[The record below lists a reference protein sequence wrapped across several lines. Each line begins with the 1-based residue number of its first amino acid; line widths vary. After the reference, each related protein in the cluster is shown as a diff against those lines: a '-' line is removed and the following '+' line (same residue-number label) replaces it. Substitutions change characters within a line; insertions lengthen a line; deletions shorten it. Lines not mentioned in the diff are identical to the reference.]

1 MSRAITLA
9 GIAAALCFA
18 NMLGQ
23 FYRTAMAVVAPELT
37 RDVGIGPDD
46 LGLLTGAFFI
56 MVSAM
61 QGPVGIMLDRF
72 GPRLTMAGL
81 LVLGF
86 AGSLIFACAQ
96 SVGALVAGRGLIG
109 VGFSAVMMGSLVT
122 FARWIDPARFANAAA
137 LIMGLGFLGGIAAT
151 APLGIASELFGWR
164 VAFTVMSAFCALAS
178 LMLLLLVRDAPPGHP
193 FHARTPEP
201 AGQVVKGYVEVLQI
215 REVRFVAAMSF
226 TAFAALLSVL
236 GLWAG
241 PYLYDVHGLDAG
253 TRGTLLLV
261 MAVAGMAG
269 SFAYGPADRL
279 LNSRKRVIQGASAIS
294 IALLLVLAALPGAGL
309 ATVAVLFALFCLVV
323 AFSPVVV
330 SHTRALLPDRL
341 VGRGM
346 TTVNMVVFIGVFLIQ
361 WAGGLIVDA
370 FPKTATG
377 GAPEAAYRSVFAF
390 LACAMAVSLLLY
402 SRARDVPPGTET
414 AALSSAADDSKE
426 QGA

>member
-1 MSRAITLA
+1 MSRTMTLA
-9 GIAAALCFA
+9 AIAAALCFA

-37 RDVGIGPDD
+37 RDVGIGPDE
-46 LGLLTGAFFI
+46 LGFLTGAFFI
-56 MVSAM
+56 MVAAM
-61 QGPVGIMLDRF
+61 QVPVGIMLDRF

-81 LVLGF
+81 LVLGV
-86 AGSLIFACAQ
+86 AGTLIFAGAQ
-96 SVGALVAGRGLIG
+96 SVGVLVAGRGLIG
-109 VGFSAVMMGSLVT
+109 IGFSAVMMGSLVT

-164 VAFTVMSAFCALAS
+164 GAFTGMAAVCALAS
-178 LMLLLLVRDAPPGHP
+178 LMVLLLVRDAPPGHP
-193 FHARTPEP
+193 FHDRTPEP
-201 AGQVVKGYVEVLQI
+201 VGQVMKGYLEVLQI
-215 REVRFVAAMSF
+215 RDVRFVAAMSF
-226 TAFAALLSVL
+226 TTFAALLSVL

-241 PYLYDVHGLDAG
+241 PYLNDVHGLDAG
-253 TRGTLLLV
+253 TRGTVLLI

-294 IALLLVLAALPGAGL
+294 IALLVVLALLPGAGL
-309 ATVAVLFALFCLVV
+309 ATVTALFALFCLIVP
-323 AFSPVVV
+323 FSPVVV

-361 WAGGLIVDA
+361 WASGLIVDA

-377 GAPEAAYRSVFAF
+377 GAPEAAYRAVFAF

-402 SRARDVPPGTET
+402 SRARDVPPGAET
-414 AALSSAADDSKE
+414 AARTGAVDSKE